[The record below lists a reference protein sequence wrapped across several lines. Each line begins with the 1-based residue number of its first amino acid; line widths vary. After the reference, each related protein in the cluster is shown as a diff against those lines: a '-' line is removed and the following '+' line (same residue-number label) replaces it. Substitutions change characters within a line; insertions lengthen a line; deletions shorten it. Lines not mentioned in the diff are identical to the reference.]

1 LFLYKEYIYIL
12 YKMSEKENTVNT
24 PAEVPEEGGKITK
37 EQLQGLLVL
46 IQAVTLSQKRGTFS
60 LSEAEQVS
68 QAVKLFVAQNEE
80 SEAKSEETN
89 ELSQSP
95 Q

>member
-1 LFLYKEYIYIL
+1 
-12 YKMSEKENTVNT
+12 MSEKENQVNAT
-24 PAEVPEEGGKITK
+24 PETPEEGGKITK

-46 IQAVTLSQKRGTFS
+46 IQAVTLSQKRGAFS

-80 SEAKSEETN
+80 SDEKGDTNPEEKN
-89 ELSQSP
+89 ELSQ
-95 Q
+95 

>member
-1 LFLYKEYIYIL
+1 
-12 YKMSEKENTVNT
+12 MSEKVNKVNT
-24 PAEVPEEGGKITK
+24 PAEVPEVPEVPEEGGKITK